1 MNDIKFVHLNEIE
14 EEKLLNLMNHEMVGK
29 LMPLLKNGFS
39 KEDCQNFLQAKK
51 ELWNNHGFGPW
62 AFIINDK
69 FAGWGGLQPEGVEAD
84 FALVLHPDFW
94 GWGFKIFNKIKSMAF
109 EQMNIG
115 SITILFPP
123 SRKNIKAVTRFGFIK
138 DGELDI
144 AGEKFIR
151 LRLNKPLDFL
161 QNP

>member
-1 MNDIKFVHLNEIE
+1 MNEIKLVHLNEIE

-39 KEDCQNFLQAKK
+39 KENCKKLLDAKK
-51 ELWNNHGFGPW
+51 ELWEKYGFGPW
-62 AFIINDK
+62 AFIINGE
-69 FAGWGGLQPEGVEAD
+69 FAGWGGLQPENGEAD

-94 GWGFKIFNKIKSMAF
+94 GWGFKIFNKIKNIAF
-109 EQMNIG
+109 EEMNID

-123 SRKNIKAVTRFGFIK
+123 SRTNSKAVTHFGFIN

-151 LRLNKPLDFL
+151 LRLNKPSI
-161 QNP
+161 